1 MRGVDLEL
9 QGERGRLL
17 LGRRA
22 LGTRGELAAHA
33 RERAAP
39 LGRAG
44 AQREEGVEVAG
55 GLLEP
60 PGRDTRREAELEGA
74 RVEVLRVGVA
84 LLEAVEQLD
93 HRALVGRGGAR
104 GHGGAEE
111 RGARAEPLVGGVVHE
126 GAERRQHLLPSLV
139 AFAQREDPAL
149 EVAEARAPKGP
160 APTWPYS
167 A

>member
-1 MRGVDLEL
+1 M
-9 QGERGRLL
+9 
-17 LGRRA
+17 
-22 LGTRGELAAHA
+22 
-33 RERAAP
+33 

-44 AQREEGVEVAG
+44 LKREEGVEVAG
-55 GLLEP
+55 GFLEP
-60 PGRDTRREAELEGA
+60 PGRDARREAELEGA

-111 RGARAEPLVGGVVHE
+111 RGARAEPLVGGVVYE

-149 EVAEARAPKGP
+149 EVAEARARGEGAGAHLAVLGP
-160 APTWPYS
+160 GPLAVAARAGERRAEGARPRGAPRPRTS
-167 A
+167 VA